1 MRRFLAFAALA
12 VALASIVAGAVLS
25 ILPALVLGLVTLFY
39 DSAGGV
45 LILLGSL
52 INLLP
57 HPVVP
62 TSGSSPLPEFQMLR
76 SDAAFVLLRA
86 SIATVACAVAGA
98 MMVARDRRPW
108 IVSGLCCGAAA
119 VAGGWEVAL
128 VLIPAIVVCVA
139 GAARR
144 RLTV

>member
-1 MRRFLAFAALA
+1 VRRFLSVAALA
-12 VALASIVAGAVLS
+12 VAVASVTAGAVLA

-52 INLLP
+52 VNLLP

-62 TSGSSPLPEFQMLR
+62 GAGASSLPEFQMLR
-76 SDAAFVLLRA
+76 SDAALVLLRA

-108 IVSGLCCGAAA
+108 VVSGLCCGAAA
-119 VAGGWEVAL
+119 VAGGREVAL
-128 VLIPAIVVCVA
+128 ALIPAIIVCIA
-139 GAARR
+139 GAAGR
-144 RLTV
+144 RLTA